1 MVIYIDVLILINLY
15 VTYFQISAVSL
26 LTHRRVKNIRVIVGS
41 AIGAAAS
48 LTVFVPQDMT
58 LLLTV
63 IKLAL
68 CFVITFAVFGRNKIP
83 DFVRLLLFLL
93 LVNFVFSGL
102 MLCIWLF
109 AAPMNMLFINGT
121 VYFGIDTFTVLV
133 CTAVSY
139 LLLRLIRLI
148 LDKNGS
154 CDRKYTVIISNLGK
168 ICRLCA
174 LADSGNGLVDCFSG
188 LPVIICRKENC
199 ADISPPSVN
208 KIYDKKDLADI
219 SPGDLKGLRILP
231 FSTVG
236 KSGMACTF
244 KVDSVSVIDEQ
255 SGKEYCVNALIGIVL
270 GGNQEFEAVFN
281 PKILV

>member
-15 VTYFQISAVSL
+15 VTYFEISAVSL
-26 LTHRRVKNIRVIVGS
+26 LTHRKVRNVRVIIGS
-41 AIGAAAS
+41 AIGAASS
-48 LTVFVPQDMT
+48 LTIFIPQDMT

-68 CFVITFAVFGRNKIP
+68 CFVITFAVFGKSKVS
-83 DFVRLLLFLL
+83 DFFRMLVFLL
-93 LVNFVFSGL
+93 LVNFVYSGL

-121 VYFGIDTFTVLV
+121 VYFGIDILTILI
-133 CTAVSY
+133 CTAISY

-148 LDKNGS
+148 LDKNGR
-154 CDRKYTVIISNLGK
+154 CDRKYTVVISNLGK
-168 ICRLCA
+168 MCRLCA
-174 LADSGNGLVDCFSG
+174 LADSGNGMVDCFSG

-208 KIYDKKDLADI
+208 TIYKADSLTDI
-219 SPGDLKGLRILP
+219 PPQELKGLRILP

-244 KVDSVSVIDEQ
+244 KADSISIIDEQ
-255 SGKEYCVNALIGIVL
+255 SGKEYNVNALIGIVI
-270 GGNQEFEAVFN
+270 GGNQEYEAVFN